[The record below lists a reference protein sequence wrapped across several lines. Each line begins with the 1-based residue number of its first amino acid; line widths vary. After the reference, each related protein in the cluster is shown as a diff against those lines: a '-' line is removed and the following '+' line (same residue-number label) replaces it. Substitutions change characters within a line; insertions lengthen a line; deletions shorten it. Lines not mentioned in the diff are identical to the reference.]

1 MGVHAFVF
9 VCAELLIGGGG
20 SWELLLLRSSDRVEA
35 NIDVFTVVGWSFLNN
50 SLTMQCVYLCSN
62 GLNQRDKIWCDNTG
76 EAAACLYGGRHPI
89 PRSRVPAS
97 LKIFGTPTYA

>member
-1 MGVHAFVF
+1 MSEVCYLCFYLSVCNCVFVGVHAFVF

-50 SLTMQCVYLCSN
+50 SLTMQCV
-62 GLNQRDKIWCDNTG
+62 
-76 EAAACLYGGRHPI
+76 
-89 PRSRVPAS
+89 V
-97 LKIFGTPTYA
+97 